1 MINIAVF
8 RTGPH
13 RQLDQ
18 ELVRVPVQREGL
30 NWLTCE
36 LAVEPVSSIFYFMN
50 FLIIYSIELDEPIGL
65 GTSGLTKS
73 TTNLVL
79 KTLIN
84 IHYT

>member
-1 MINIAVF
+1 MINITVF
-8 RTGPH
+8 RTGPD

-18 ELVRVPVQREGL
+18 EPVRVPVQREGL

-36 LAVEPVSSIFYFMN
+36 PAVEPVFSIFYLMD
-50 FLIIYSIELDEPIGL
+50 FLIIYLIKLDKPVGL
-65 GTSGLTKS
+65 GTSGLTSS